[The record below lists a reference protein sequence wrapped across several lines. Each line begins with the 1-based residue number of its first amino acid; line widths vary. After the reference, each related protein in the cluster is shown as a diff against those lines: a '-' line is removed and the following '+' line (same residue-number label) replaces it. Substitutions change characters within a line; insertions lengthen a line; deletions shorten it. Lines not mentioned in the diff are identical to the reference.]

1 MRPVALALAC
11 MGAAPAFAQL
21 PTWNNFQVRGGAVS
35 VGTPTTGGT
44 QLGIVQGTQ
53 RAIVDWQ
60 GFSIG
65 PGHAVNIAQPGAS
78 SVLLNR
84 VTGNEL
90 STIAGAM
97 NANGRVFLV
106 NPNGVLFGNGAS
118 VNVGGLVASTLKM
131 STSDSAF
138 MSGTERFEFKQ
149 DGAAFGTVENRGRIA
164 AQGGGTIALIG
175 AQVSNSG
182 SLVAQGGTA
191 GLVSGD
197 AVTVDFAGDGLT
209 TFRVSSGLYSSVANS
224 GLVQAD
230 GGRVVMMAAA
240 GSELAQGVVNTR
252 GVLRADSLA
261 SRNGEIVLDSG
272 GSAAGVTISGGLL
285 SAAGHGAGLAGGTV
299 DVKGRTILLQ
309 PAAADDPGIIDASG
323 GAGGGRIR
331 LQAAAVGGDPQTGA
345 IAVAT
350 GSRISA
356 DATLAGK
363 GGDVRVMGER
373 TLRAYGTLTAR
384 GGPNGGDGGF
394 VETSGG
400 FAVPAGDDN
409 GGIDVRGA
417 RVDASAARG
426 KAGTW
431 LIDPVNITIASTE
444 SGGTPIFSGVFE
456 PLSESTASVEDINA
470 TLNANTSLR
479 ISTGSAGTQA
489 GNVTFAEGVAIQRT
503 NPSSTAVTFQIDA
516 NQDITTESNATISST
531 SGPLNVLFNAGL
543 GGTGNIN
550 FVGAMTTNGGSV
562 ALNAGVGGTGGIAH
576 TGDFVTGGG
585 NVSLTAGGGGDIS
598 WTGNVLTSG
607 GSVTITGASI
617 SHTGDV
623 LTSGGAATMAAGV
636 GGPGGITHTGDFVTG
651 GGNVLLTAGAG
662 GSIVRTGDMFT
673 SGGTITMT
681 SGASIVQTGD
691 IDGGEIAMSAANA
704 ISLSGDISTNG
715 HSVTMTAGAGGGFG
729 GIDYL
734 GVILTGGGDLT
745 LRATQGDT
753 AACAICLDAL
763 VDTRVDGTNNGGT
776 VTLIGTRGSAAPGGF
791 FSEAVVQL
799 TDTEIVTGTGDVTIS
814 GIGGLGGSGVEISSS
829 EGDGGI
835 FTTSGNIRITG
846 VGSGFSGSSFAAG
859 PFTTP
864 GHGVEIN
871 DMPIQST
878 DGHITIRGLRLA
890 GPSTGNGVRIAGD
903 AGVVTTLGAGNIELT
918 GESQDLNAG
927 VFIAADPDF
936 ADTARVDGNHVV
948 LRAASAGGVDALAIG
963 GTVSA
968 GNVLNLRP
976 GGVDAEGNAGDHVT
990 DPITLGSTA
999 DSGFAV
1005 SADEFTRLTAGTFV
1019 AGSNLH
1025 AGNITLFGP
1034 MSMASPLTL
1043 QNGAGGNILL
1053 AGPVNSTS
1061 TLGLISAGNITQA
1074 AGASIVAPRLLAR
1087 STGGEVL
1094 LNDPGNNVATGTVG
1108 GGAAGRFEYTDA
1120 NEVTLG
1126 AVPVTAFDAAS
1137 NLPQA
1142 LPGTAISAHQVL
1154 VRTLSGDLS
1163 LGTDV
1168 TSTGGTDLVAAARFQ
1183 NLGSYTIT
1191 GAPWRVWA
1199 DTWIGETRGGL
1210 AGSGPLPN
1218 LYHCAY
1224 LGLCTVS
1231 VPAGANH
1238 FIYAQQPSALVV
1250 INNTSR
1256 PGGVPNPQFTYS
1268 ITGLILG
1275 DTGVGF
1281 AGAASSPA
1289 TPFSLPGFY
1298 SINGSFTSAEGYAV
1312 TVVPGQ
1318 LTVGGLVELIKPDV
1332 VRENQSTWLYDR
1344 NIGPAPICLATGP
1357 LGGDRAAQGGDVL
1370 AREWSRV
1377 RSRPNL
1383 TNCIDTE
1390 RRNGCA
1396 DF

>member
-1 MRPVALALAC
+1 MKHPHSCARFSMRPVALALAC

-21 PTWNNFQVRGGAVS
+21 PSWNNFQVRGGTVA
-35 VGTPTTGGT
+35 VGTPTAGGT

-90 STIAGAM
+90 STIAGAL

-138 MSGTERFEFKQ
+138 MSGTERFEFRQ
-149 DGAAFGTVENRGRIA
+149 DGTPFGTVENRGGITA
-164 AQGGGTIALIG
+164 HGGGTIALIG

-182 SLVAQGGTA
+182 SIVAQGGTA

-197 AVTVDFAGDGLT
+197 TVTVDFAGDGLT
-209 TFRVSSGLYSSVANS
+209 TFKVSSGLYSGVANS
-224 GLVQAD
+224 GVVQAD
-230 GGRVVMMAAA
+230 GGRVVMMATA

-272 GSAAGVTISGGLL
+272 GSAAGVTLNGGLL
-285 SAAGHGAGLAGGTV
+285 SAAGNGAGLTGGSV
-299 DVKGRTILLQ
+299 DIKGRTILLQ
-309 PAAADDPGIIDASG
+309 PAAADDPGVIDASG
-323 GAGGGRIR
+323 NAGGGRIR

-345 IAVAT
+345 IAVAA
-350 GSRISA
+350 GSTISA
-356 DATLAGK
+356 DATAAGN
-363 GGDVRVMGER
+363 GGDIRVMGER
-373 TLRAYGTLTAR
+373 TLRAYGRFTAR
-384 GGPNGGDGGF
+384 GGPQGGDGGF

-400 FAVPAGDDN
+400 YAVPAGDDN

-417 RVDASAARG
+417 RVDASAPRG
-426 KAGTW
+426 RAGTW
-431 LIDPVNITIASTE
+431 LIDPFDVTIVDGS
-444 SGGTPIFSGVFE
+444 SSSI
-456 PLSESTASVEDINA
+456 LQTASIVDGAPLLSFDPVGPSSEVQASDINA
-470 TLNANTSLR
+470 ALDAGTNVRVT
-479 ISTGSAGTQA
+479 TGTAGTQA
-489 GNVTFAEGVAIQRT
+489 GNVTFDDGVAIQRT
-503 NPSSTAVTFQIDA
+503 SAGTTAVTFQIDA
-516 NQDITTESNATISST
+516 NQNIATSVEGAATISST
-531 SGPLNVLFNAGL
+531 GGPLNVVFRAGL
-543 GGTGNIN
+543 GGTGLIDFNGNI
-550 FVGAMTTNGGSV
+550 S
-562 ALNAGVGGTGGIAH
+562 
-576 TGDFVTGGG
+576 
-585 NVSLTAGGGGDIS
+585 
-598 WTGNVLTSG
+598 
-607 GSVTITGASI
+607 
-617 SHTGDV
+617 
-623 LTSGGAATMAAGV
+623 TSGGAVTLTA
-636 GGPGGITHTGDFVTG
+636 PGDIGFSGTISTL
-651 GGNVLLTAGAG
+651 GGNVGMNAGAG
-662 GSIVRTGDMFT
+662 G
-673 SGGTITMT
+673 
-681 SGASIVQTGD
+681 A
-691 IDGGEIAMSAANA
+691 
-704 ISLSGDISTNG
+704 
-715 HSVTMTAGAGGGFG
+715 G
-729 GIDYL
+729 GIDYS
-734 GVILTGGGDLT
+734 GTILTNGGNVALS
-745 LRATQGDT
+745 AAQGNT
-753 AACAICLDAL
+753 GTCAICLDAV
-763 VDTRVDGTNNGGT
+763 VDTRVSGTNNGGT
-776 VTLIGTRGSAAPGGF
+776 VTLIGTRGVVPSNILFPDP
-791 FSEAVVQL
+791 VVQL
-799 TDTEIVTGTGDVTIS
+799 FNTEISTGTGDVTIS
-814 GIGGLGGSGVEISSS
+814 GIGAFGGTGVEITLDDS
-829 EGDGGI
+829 EGGI

-846 VGSGFSGSSFAAG
+846 VGNGAAG
-859 PFTTP
+859 STFTLA
-864 GHGVEIN
+864 GHGVEI
-871 DMPIQST
+871 DAVTILSV
-878 DGHITIRGLRLA
+878 DGDITVHGLRRA
-890 GPSTGNGVRIAGD
+890 DTATGNGVQLGTDSAI
-903 AGVVTTLGAGNIELT
+903 VTLGRGNIELT
-918 GESQDLNAG
+918 GESQIADAG
-927 VFIAADPDF
+927 VFIAADSESGD
-936 ADTARVDGNHVV
+936 AARVAGNNHVV
-948 LRAASAGGVDALAIG
+948 LRAASALGADALEIDG
-963 GTVSA
+963 LVSA

-976 GGVDAEGNAGDHVT
+976 GGVDASGNASDRAT
-990 DPITLGSTA
+990 DAITLGSTA
-999 DSGFAV
+999 NSGFAV
-1005 SADEFTRLTAGTFV
+1005 SAAEFTRLTAGTIV

-1025 AGNITLFGP
+1025 AADITLLGP
-1034 MSMASPLTL
+1034 LSMTSSLTL
-1043 QNGAGGNILL
+1043 QNGAGGNIRL
-1053 AGPVNSTS
+1053 AAPFT
-1061 TLGLISAGNITQA
+1061 TTQQLGLISAGNITQA

-1087 STGGEVL
+1087 STGGDVL
-1094 LNDPGNNVATGTVG
+1094 LNDPGNNVSTGTVG

-1142 LPGTAISAHQVL
+1142 LPGTAVSAHQVL

-1168 TSTGGTDLVAAARFQ
+1168 TSTGGVDLVAAARFQ

-1199 DTWIGETRGGL
+1199 NTWIGETRGGL

-1238 FIYAQQPSALVV
+1238 FIYAQQPSAVVV

-1268 ITGLILG
+1268 ITGLVLG
-1275 DTGVGF
+1275 DTGAGF

-1289 TPFSLPGFY
+1289 TPFSMPGLY
-1298 SINGSFTSAEGYAV
+1298 AINGSFTSAEGYAV
-1312 TVVPGQ
+1312 SVVPGQ

-1332 VRENQSTWLYDR
+1332 ARENQSTWLYDR